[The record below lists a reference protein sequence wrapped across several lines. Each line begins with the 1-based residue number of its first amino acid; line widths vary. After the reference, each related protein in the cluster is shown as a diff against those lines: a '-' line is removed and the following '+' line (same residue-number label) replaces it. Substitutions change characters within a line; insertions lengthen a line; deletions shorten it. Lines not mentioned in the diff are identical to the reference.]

1 MDEYKYKRWGIIL
14 KVAGLV
20 GVILSGLWAVHTYS
34 EDKTKEQN
42 SFIFQHQATA
52 YWDVS
57 RVAASLAASRDEK
70 TKKEAEER
78 FLQLFYGELAGVED
92 RRVELATIAF
102 DKCWE
107 SKGGKCEREPVDQH
121 DKKINLARLL
131 VKKPTIE
138 TLALEIGACT
148 RSALEE
154 TRKVQ
159 FGKME
164 PVSTSCPYD

>member
-1 MDEYKYKRWGIIL
+1 MVVFQWIGLATVVASGI
-14 KVAGLV
+14 
-20 GVILSGLWAVHTYS
+20 WAVLKYS

-42 SFIFQHQATA
+42 SFVFQHQATV

-70 TKKEAEER
+70 TREEMEER

-107 SKGGKCEREPVDQH
+107 SKGSKCEREPVDQREKPIDL
-121 DKKINLARLL
+121 DKLR
-131 VKKPTIE
+131 VKSKPTIE
-138 TLALEIGACT
+138 NLALEISACT
-148 RSALEE
+148 RSALAE
-154 TRKVQ
+154 TREVQ
-159 FGKME
+159 FGKVE
-164 PVSTSCPYD
+164 PVFTNCPYD

>member
-1 MDEYKYKRWGIIL
+1 MEIKSRPVAKFGDKRAMSRPPRRAGRERRGDKNMDEYKYKRWGIIL

-78 FLQLFYGELAGVED
+78 FLQLF
-92 RRVELATIAF
+92 
-102 DKCWE
+102 
-107 SKGGKCEREPVDQH
+107 
-121 DKKINLARLL
+121 
-131 VKKPTIE
+131 
-138 TLALEIGACT
+138 
-148 RSALEE
+148 
-154 TRKVQ
+154 
-159 FGKME
+159 
-164 PVSTSCPYD
+164 